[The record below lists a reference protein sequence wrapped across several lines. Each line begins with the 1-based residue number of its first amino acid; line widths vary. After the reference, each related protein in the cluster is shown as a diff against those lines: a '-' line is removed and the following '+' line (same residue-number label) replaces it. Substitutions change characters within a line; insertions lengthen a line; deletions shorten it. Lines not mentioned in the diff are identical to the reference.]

1 MSEFTAAMAFT
12 VPSEGGYQCIHGDPG
27 NWTSGRVGAGALI
40 GTNRGV
46 SAPVLAAWLGREPTV
61 ADMKALTATTQNAI
75 FAAGYWN
82 PIRGDELPPGV
93 SLSTYDMQVNAGK
106 GGAECLQEA
115 AGLSGD
121 DVEPTRR
128 ISPRIYQQ
136 PLAKRY
142 NPRSVCRLMGKLART
157 R

>member
-12 VPSEGGYQCIHGDPG
+12 VPSEGVYQCIHGDPG
-27 NWTSGRVGAGALI
+27 NWTSGRVGVGALI

-61 ADMKALTATTQNAI
+61 SDMKSLTATMQQAI

-93 SLSTYDMQVNAGK
+93 SLFTYDMQVNSGK
-106 GGAECLQEA
+106 GGA
-115 AGLSGD
+115 
-121 DVEPTRR
+121 
-128 ISPRIYQQ
+128 
-136 PLAKRY
+136 
-142 NPRSVCRLMGKLART
+142 
-157 R
+157 